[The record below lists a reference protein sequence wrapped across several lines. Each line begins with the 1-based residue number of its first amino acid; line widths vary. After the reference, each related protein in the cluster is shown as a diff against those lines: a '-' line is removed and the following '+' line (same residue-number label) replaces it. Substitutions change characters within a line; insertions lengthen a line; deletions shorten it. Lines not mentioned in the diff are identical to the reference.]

1 MQGTFPRWK
10 AYLFAASTLLVP
22 GLGHLALGRRGR
34 AAVFF
39 AAVSSMFCLGL
50 VLDGALFGFGEAS
63 LLYRLAGAG
72 QAGMGLTYALGR
84 ILDWGAQEPGR
95 AAGLMFGYGNTCLVS
110 AGLMN
115 MLLIMDSFDIAV
127 GRKP

>member
-1 MQGTFPRWK
+1 MDGTFPRWK
-10 AYLFAASTLLVP
+10 AYLIAASTLLAP

-34 AAVFF
+34 AVVFF
-39 AAVSSMFCLGL
+39 FLVACMFGLGL
-50 VLDGALFGFGEAS
+50 ALDGALFGFGEAS
-63 LLYRLAGAG
+63 LLYRLAAVG
-72 QAGMGLTYALGR
+72 QAGMGPAYVLGR
-84 ILDWGAQEPGR
+84 LLGWGASEPGR

-115 MLLIMDSFDIAV
+115 MLLMMDAFDIAV

>member
-1 MQGTFPRWK
+1 MDPTFPKWK
-10 AYLFAASTLLVP
+10 AYLFAASTLLAP

-39 AAVSSMFCLGL
+39 VVVTSMFGLGL
-50 VLDGALFGFGEAS
+50 ALDGALFGFGEAS
-63 LLYRLAGAG
+63 LLYRLAGVG
-72 QAGMGLTYALGR
+72 QAGMGSAYALGR
-84 ILDWGAQEPGR
+84 LLGWGAQEPGR

-115 MLLIMDSFDIAV
+115 MLLIMDTFDIAV